1 MARMITR
8 DMLVELHELA
18 DGTAP
23 VVSFYLSTLPYRED
37 PVQRGERL
45 LQTLEG
51 RGVEAEQDRIRSF
64 LREELPGLLKS
75 QEPYAVRGV
84 AVFASAPREFFQ
96 VYPLPHSV
104 RDLAVADRS
113 PYIRPLS
120 TLLDEYKR
128 YLVVVVDPKKARFY
142 EMFLGAITDAEKLRG
157 IRPFERVKSPPP
169 RRKRHY
175 DYVIAQHYLSVAE
188 YTADLMFRKHF
199 DLLIIGE
206 PRAFQG
212 QFSLY
217 LPFSLRE
224 KIAGTMEADPT
235 DDIAVVLARARRVE
249 RAYERAE
256 EERTLKRF
264 REILEAGGPAV
275 AGLPAVLDA
284 LMHNQLQTILLAEG
298 FQREGVRCPSCG
310 FLGLEEATCPV
321 CGRPTVRVPDVV
333 DDLVEEAWVQGVGV
347 EHVLEA
353 ERLKDVGY
361 VGGFLRFVDEKR

>member
-1 MARMITR
+1 MTRMITR
-8 DMLVELHELA
+8 DMLVALHELA
-18 DGTAP
+18 DGSAP
-23 VVSFYLSTLPYRED
+23 VVSLYLSTLPYRED
-37 PVQRGERL
+37 PVRRGEAL
-45 LQTLEG
+45 LEELN
-51 RGVEAEQDRIRSF
+51 RKGVEAERERIHTF

-75 QEPYAVRGV
+75 REPYAVRGV
-84 AVFASAPREFFQ
+84 ALFASAPRRFFQ
-96 VYPLPHSV
+96 VYPLPHPV
-104 RDLAVADRS
+104 RDQVVVDQT

-142 EMFLGAITDAEKLRG
+142 EMFLGAITDAEKLQG

-175 DYVIAQHYLSVAE
+175 DYVIAQHYLSAAE
-188 YTADLMFRKHF
+188 YAAELMFRKHF

-206 PRAFQG
+206 PRAFRG
-212 QFSLY
+212 QFALY
-217 LPFSLRE
+217 LPHSLRE

-235 DDIAVVLARARRVE
+235 DDIAVVLERARKVE
-249 RAYERAE
+249 RAYEKAE
-256 EERTLKRF
+256 EERILERF
-264 REILEAGGPAV
+264 RKTLEEGGPAV

-298 FQREGVRCPSCG
+298 FHREGVRCPSCG
-310 FLGLEEATCPV
+310 FLGLEERTCPV
-321 CGRPTVRVPDVV
+321 CGKATVRVPDVV

-353 ERLKDVGY
+353 GRLKDAGY
-361 VGGFLRFVDEKR
+361 VGGFLRFVEAAR